1 MLVHFSKMECLGQD
15 FMVMDAVTEKIFPV
29 PEKIS
34 KWARR
39 CTGVGFS
46 EFALV
51 EPPYDP
57 DTDFY
62 FRVFGASGQERPLSG
77 HASLAMGRFVR
88 DRRLINRSCIRAG
101 YNGGLMTLDVSDENE
116 ISANLGLPV
125 FDPFRLGFKTKKQ
138 EKTYILEYGKKGGL
152 VSVIGFPDAHVIVES
167 CDLEKADA
175 AGMGQDLAALDRFSG
190 APQVDFMEVI
200 NRHELSLRSYRQEKG
215 ECPSSGTGAAVSAVA
230 GFMHDILDSPV
241 KIVSRSGTEEV
252 RRNNDG
258 SVSLTARVNFVFSGM
273 VEI

>member
-29 PEKIS
+29 AEKIQ
-34 KWARR
+34 KWAQR

-62 FRVFGASGQERPLSG
+62 FRVFSDTGQERQLSG

-88 DRRLINRSCIRAG
+88 DRRLINRPCIRAG
-101 YNGGLMTLDVSDENE
+101 YNGGLITLDVTDENV
-116 ISANLGLPV
+116 ISVNMGKPV
-125 FDPFRLGFKTKKQ
+125 YDPVRLGFKTKRQ
-138 EKTYILEYGKKGGL
+138 EKTYILENGKTGIL
-152 VSVIGFPDAHVIVES
+152 VSVVGLPEVHIVVES
-167 CDLEKADA
+167 REIAGTGSGGAASAVVGVMHKILESPIK
-175 AGMGQDLAALDRFSG
+175 
-190 APQVDFMEVI
+190 I
-200 NRHELSLRSYRQEKG
+200 N
-215 ECPSSGTGAAVSAVA
+215 CSSGTENVVVTADGAVS
-230 GFMHDILDSPV
+230 LS
-241 KIVSRSGTEEV
+241 
-252 RRNNDG
+252 
-258 SVSLTARVNFVFSGM
+258 ARVNFVFSGM

>member
-29 PEKIS
+29 AEKIQ
-34 KWARR
+34 KWAQR

-62 FRVFGASGQERPLSG
+62 FRVFSDTGQERQLSG

-88 DRRLINRSCIRAG
+88 DRRLINRPCIRAG
-101 YNGGLMTLDVSDENE
+101 YNGGLITLDVTDENV
-116 ISANLGLPV
+116 ISVNMGKPV
-125 FDPFRLGFKTKKQ
+125 YDPVRLGFKTKRQ
-138 EKTYILEYGKKGGL
+138 EKTYILENGKTGIL
-152 VSVIGFPDAHVIVES
+152 VSIVGLPEVHIVVES
-167 CDLEKADA
+167 REI
-175 AGMGQDLAALDRFSG
+175 AGTDVVGIGKSLSASERFTEVP
-190 APQVDFMEVI
+190 AVDFMEIV
-200 NRHELSLRSYRQEKG
+200 NSHELVFRGYRHNKG
-215 ECPSSGTGAAVSAVA
+215 ECLSSGSGGAASAVVGVMHKILESPIKINCSSGTENVVVTADGAVS
-230 GFMHDILDSPV
+230 LS
-241 KIVSRSGTEEV
+241 
-252 RRNNDG
+252 
-258 SVSLTARVNFVFSGM
+258 ARVNFVFSGM

>member
-15 FMVMDAVTEKIFPV
+15 FMVMDAITEKIFPV

-34 KWARR
+34 KWAQR

-62 FRVFGASGQERPLSG
+62 FRVFGSSGQERPLSG

-88 DRRLINRSCIRAG
+88 DRRLINRSRIRAG

-116 ISANLGLPV
+116 ISANLGIPV
-125 FDPFRLGFKTKKQ
+125 FDPSRLGFKTKKQ
-138 EKTYILEYGKKGGL
+138 EKTYILEYGKKGVL

-167 CDLEKADA
+167 RDLEKADA
-175 AGMGQDLAALDRFSG
+175 AGMGQSLAALDRFSLV
-190 APQVDFMEVI
+190 PQIDFMEVI
-200 NRHELSLRSYRQEKG
+200 NRHELFLRSYRQEKG

-230 GFMHDILDSPV
+230 GFMHNILESPV
-241 KIVSRSGTEEV
+241 KILCRSGTEEI
-252 RRNNDG
+252 RRNDDG
-258 SVSLTARVNFVFSGM
+258 SVSLSARVNFVFSGM

>member
-34 KWARR
+34 KWAQR

-62 FRVFGASGQERPLSG
+62 LRVFGASGQERPLSG

-116 ISANLGLPV
+116 ISVNLGLPV
-125 FDPFRLGFKTKKQ
+125 FDPFRLSFKTKKQ
-138 EKTYILEYGKKGGL
+138 EKTYILEYGKKGVL
-152 VSVIGFPDAHVIVES
+152 VSVIGLPDAHVIVES
-167 CDLEKADA
+167 RDLEVADI
-175 AGMGQDLAALDRFSG
+175 AGMGQALAALDRFSV

-200 NRHELSLRSYRQEKG
+200 NSHELSLRSYRQEKG

-230 GFMHDILDSPV
+230 GLMHNIVESPV
-241 KIVSRSGTEEV
+241 KVVSGSGTEMI
-252 RRNNDG
+252 RRNDDG
-258 SVSLTARVNFVFSGM
+258 SVSLTARVNFVYSGM

>member
-29 PEKIS
+29 AEKIQ
-34 KWARR
+34 KWAQR

-62 FRVFGASGQERPLSG
+62 FRVFSDTGQERQLSG

-88 DRRLINRSCIRAG
+88 DRRLINRPSIRAG
-101 YNGGLMTLDVSDENE
+101 YNGGIIALDVADENV
-116 ISANLGLPV
+116 ISVNMGRPV
-125 FDPFRLGFKTKKQ
+125 YDPIRLGFKTKKQ
-138 EKTYILEYGKKGGL
+138 EKTYILENGKSGIL
-152 VSVIGFPDAHVIVES
+152 VSVVGLPEVHVVVES
-167 CDLEKADA
+167 REITSADITGIGKSLSA
-175 AGMGQDLAALDRFSG
+175 SERFTEVP
-190 APQVDFMEVI
+190 AIDFMEIV
-200 NRHELSLRSYRQEKG
+200 NNHELVFRGYRHNKG
-215 ECPSSGTGAAVSAVA
+215 ECASSGTGGVASALV
-230 GFMHDILDSPV
+230 GVMHKTLESPV
-241 KIVSRSGTEEV
+241 KINCSSGTEEV
-252 RRNNDG
+252 VITADG
-258 SVSLTARVNFVFSGM
+258 SVSLSAQVNFVFSGM

>member
-62 FRVFGASGQERPLSG
+62 FMSVNPVTEDSV
-77 HASLAMGRFVR
+77 HV
-88 DRRLINRSCIRAG
+88 
-101 YNGGLMTLDVSDENE
+101 TDEE
-116 ISANLGLPV
+116 IL
-125 FDPFRLGFKTKKQ
+125 TKM
-138 EKTYILEYGKKGGL
+138 
-152 VSVIGFPDAHVIVES
+152 
-167 CDLEKADA
+167 CLEKIDEDTNTI
-175 AGMGQDLAALDRFSG
+175 GDPCITVLFD
-190 APQVDFMEVI
+190 
-200 NRHELSLRSYRQEKG
+200 
-215 ECPSSGTGAAVSAVA
+215 
-230 GFMHDILDSPV
+230 
-241 KIVSRSGTEEV
+241 
-252 RRNNDG
+252 
-258 SVSLTARVNFVFSGM
+258 
-273 VEI
+273 